1 MKTFSPQQVYALEQL
16 MEQNGVSTEELMKR
30 AGYEIFR
37 GIKSFAESL
46 HADFCRRIVFLVGK
60 GRNGGDALLAAQHV
74 LKNMAVEVVICRL
87 APFKSMTTVPDFCF
101 TGFEKSAKIF
111 EIEDEIPE
119 ELLTQGTIFVDGLF
133 GIGFKGE
140 IRGHVCQWIERLN
153 QRGLP
158 VIAIDIPSGL
168 NGETGEIASVALQAD
183 LTICLGVWKQGLF
196 SDTGRKSCG
205 RLHLADIGFSTI
217 AEQAEGGAIS
227 VFDIEDA
234 RQMIL
239 RRPVGGNKYTFG
251 SVAIVA
257 GSTAY
262 PGAPVLSAEG
272 ALRTGCG
279 YVTLMVPYGVR
290 SVLPPR
296 SAAVVV
302 REISG
307 EFGYLSKQSFYDVE
321 TMLGR
326 AQSIVFGPGV
336 GRKSQTTEMVT
347 EIFSSCQ
354 NAVIDADGLWHMMV
368 SKQFCGD
375 GFVITPHAGEVEML
389 LKDAALDSF
398 LSASRVEQ
406 AQALAAYYGCVVVYK
421 GLGTIIADETRAV
434 VISTGN
440 SALATAGTGDV
451 LSGMIASLM
460 AQRYAPFDA
469 AALACWMHGRVAE
482 LYPHGMRTMIADD
495 LGRYLGD
502 VFKELTPYF

>member
-1 MKTFSPQQVYALEQL
+1 MKTFSPQQVYALEQQL
-16 MEQNGVSTEELMKR
+16 EQKGVSTEELMKR
-30 AGYEIFR
+30 AGHEIFQR
-37 GIKSFAESL
+37 IKSFAESL
-46 HADFCRRIVFLVGK
+46 HPDFRRRIVFLVGK

-74 LKNMAVEVVICRL
+74 LKEMAVQVVICRL
-87 APFKSMTTVPDFCF
+87 VPFKAMSTVPVFCF
-101 TGFEKSAKIF
+101 DGLGNNVEVVD
-111 EIEDEIPE
+111 IESEIPE
-119 ELLTQGTIFVDGLF
+119 YLLTQGTIFIDGLF

-140 IRGHVCQWIERLN
+140 VRGAASQWIERIN

-158 VIAIDIPSGL
+158 VIAIDIPSGMD
-168 NGETGEIASVALQAD
+168 GETGEIASVALQAD

-196 SDTGRKSCG
+196 SDAGRKNCG
-205 RLHLADIGFSTI
+205 CLQLADIGFATV
-217 AEQAEGGAIS
+217 AENAAGSSIS

-234 RQMIL
+234 RQL
-239 RRPVGGNKYTFG
+239 VLKRPAGGNKYTFG
-251 SVAIVA
+251 SVAVVA

-272 ALRTGCG
+272 ALRAGCG

-406 AQALAAYYGCVVVYK
+406 AQALAAYYGCVVAYK

-434 VISTGN
+434 VITTGN

-451 LSGMIASLM
+451 LSGMIASFM
-460 AQRYAPFDA
+460 AQRYAPFEA

-482 LYPHGMRTMIADD
+482 LYPHGIRTMIADD
-495 LGRYLGD
+495 IGRYLGD
-502 VFKELTPYF
+502 VFKELTPCF